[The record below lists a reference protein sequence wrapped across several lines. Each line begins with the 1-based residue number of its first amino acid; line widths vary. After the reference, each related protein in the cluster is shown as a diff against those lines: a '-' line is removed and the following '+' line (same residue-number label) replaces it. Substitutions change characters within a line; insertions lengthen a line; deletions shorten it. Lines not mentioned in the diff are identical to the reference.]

1 MDCLSGN
8 PIGGVFAPLANGIL
22 QCCYYEMQWSPFY
35 VHTKWPSFTMLFY
48 NLNFLNTQA
57 YKIPLYHWLE
67 LQNKV
72 LYDLLS
78 YSAWKLERVEV
89 EGTYVFYSVHMKLLA
104 LSLVSFYAN
113 WDRSSHSTYDILKLQ
128 SMVMRNFKD

>member
-1 MDCLSGN
+1 
-8 PIGGVFAPLANGIL
+8 
-22 QCCYYEMQWSPFY
+22 
-35 VHTKWPSFTMLFY
+35 MLFY

-78 YSAWKLERVEV
+78 YSARKLERIEF
-89 EGTYVFYSVHMKLLA
+89 EGMFYSVNTYVA
-104 LSLVSFYAN
+104 SSFEPC
-113 WDRSSHSTYDILKLQ
+113 
-128 SMVMRNFKD
+128 